1 MHAVLHSYDVR
12 VSKLIVQLLMI
23 SLITVLMAFEAHS
36 PAIDDLS
43 HHSVDGF
50 HFFTTPQSPTLV
62 SHLSATWC
70 QATYGAAWSS
80 LVSSLHH

>member
-1 MHAVLHSYDVR
+1 VLHSYDVR

-50 HFFTTPQSPTLV
+50 HLVQLLMISLITVLMAFIFSPPHNPPHSCPT
-62 SHLSATWC
+62 
-70 QATYGAAWSS
+70 
-80 LVSSLHH
+80 